1 MTPADGR
8 RRAMD
13 LLARRE
19 HSRWELRRKLTAAG
33 ATGHLADEVL
43 DAQEEEGLLSD
54 ARFGESF
61 VAARA
66 EKGQGPVRIAQEL
79 ERRGVDESLIE
90 ELLDEADVDW
100 YELAGEVRQKK
111 FGKKIPKD
119 FPTKAKQM
127 RFLEYR
133 GFDADQIQAALQ
145 APAPA

>member
-1 MTPADGR
+1 
-8 RRAMD
+8 MD

-43 DAQEEEGLLSD
+43 DGLEEEGLLSD
-54 ARFGESF
+54 QRFVESF

-79 ERRGVDESLIE
+79 DRLGVDEALIE
-90 ELLDEADVDW
+90 DALDESEVDW
-100 YELAGEVRQKK
+100 YELAAAVRLKK
-111 FGKKIPKD
+111 FGKKIPAD
-119 FPTKAKQM
+119 FPSRAKQM

-133 GFDADQIQAALQ
+133 GFDSDQINAAMQ